1 MQFQF
6 SNCLPGKGS
15 SPTEKR
21 FDLRP
26 ASTPA
31 QLSALDLE
39 SIESGMAHTDL
50 ADFALAR
57 LSVIAGLDHWTGL
70 LDWHSCCT
78 RLLSSSTCRYRS

>member
-1 MQFQF
+1 MQFQC
-6 SNCLPGKGS
+6 SNCLPGEDS

-21 FDLRP
+21 FILRP

-50 ADFALAR
+50 PTSL
-57 LSVIAGLDHWTGL
+57 
-70 LDWHSCCT
+70 
-78 RLLSSSTCRYRS
+78 

>member
-6 SNCLPGKGS
+6 SNCLPGKDS

-50 ADFALAR
+50 ADFASGQYSAR
-57 LSVIAGLDHWTGL
+57 GQVALCIEEVQTT
-70 LDWHSCCT
+70 T
-78 RLLSSSTCRYRS
+78 RSDQTTSR